1 MCCLWTNR
9 RKIEIWWWTG
19 HAISNI
25 KSFET
30 ACQVCDPFESSN
42 QKRENSFSRIKCSR
56 NKMLLSVQVCLVYIS
71 ALLVAKSSLRRLCL
85 RHTALCF
92 SAAAGFSSK
101 QTCKLITVQSKSV
114 PWSWISIEA
123 ISPIHRNIE
132 TVLNLVDQLVFCFHL
147 FDSLCCRYYCCC
159 LVSFGSLCMRFCVCL
174 WLRAGM
180 TRTLSIPLIA
190 F

>member
-132 TVLNLVDQLVFCFHL
+132 TVLNLVDQLVFFFICSIL
-147 FDSLCCRYYCCC
+147 SVVVIIAAVWCRSAHYACAF
-159 LVSFGSLCMRFCVCL
+159 VCVCDCARE
-174 WLRAGM
+174 WLALCR
-180 TRTLSIPLIA
+180 
-190 F
+190 FH

>member
-30 ACQVCDPFESSN
+30 ACQVWDPFESSN
-42 QKRENSFSRIKCSR
+42 QKKENSFSRIKCSR

-101 QTCKLITVQSKSV
+101 QTCKLITVQSNSV

-132 TVLNLVDQLVFCFHL
+132 TVLNLVDQLVFFSSVRFSLLSLLLLLFGVVRLTLHALFVCICDCAREWLALCRFH
-147 FDSLCCRYYCCC
+147 
-159 LVSFGSLCMRFCVCL
+159 
-174 WLRAGM
+174 
-180 TRTLSIPLIA
+180 
-190 F
+190 